1 MRISDW
7 SSDVCSSDPTG
18 VPPQPMASPGFG
30 GTTGPQPVRATV
42 NLANT
47 KASGL
52 GRPLPAGRVRAFDG
66 GDFIGESQLGHTP
79 EGQDIR
85 LEVGTAF
92 DLTAERERN
101 SFQLDRAGRQMTEPF
116 TITLRHERDD
126 AATTT
131 VVHPAGRRVRKAGGD
146 TVK

>member
-101 SFQLDRAGRQMTEPF
+101 SRSEEHTSELQSLMRISYAVFCF
-116 TITLRHERDD
+116 KKNTIKTTLKIISKY
-126 AATTT
+126 A
-131 VVHPAGRRVRKAGGD
+131 V
-146 TVK
+146 